1 MQHFR
6 HSTAMLFAALCL
18 FMASAVSA
26 ETVTTCEN
34 DSVQVLQCANGVI
47 NIQSALYGRADM
59 QTCNE
64 SRPASQLNDTMCSLR
79 GVEDFIRSSCDLKTS
94 CEINMND
101 IRTSDPCPGTYKYL
115 QTTFTCL
122 QAVHLITCENDEA
135 QLICSP
141 GCVIYVYG
149 ANYGRRDQTICS
161 EGQLPSVVENRHC
174 SNPTNLVAQS
184 CNELESCTIPATN
197 AIFGDPCYGTYKYL
211 ELAYICTYPSTAAS

>member
-1 MQHFR
+1 MKLYIQQANFFF
-6 HSTAMLFAALCL
+6 TFTICQ
-18 FMASAVSA
+18 FSAVSA

-64 SRPASQLNDTMCSLR
+64 SRPASQLTDTMCSLR

-122 QAVHLITCENDEA
+122 QAGNVSVLG
-135 QLICSP
+135 P

-161 EGQLPSVVENRHC
+161 EGQLPSVVENTHC

-211 ELAYICTYPSTAAS
+211 ELAYICTCK